1 MRLIPSLRFTPRPF
15 MRAGSA
21 SAALVLGLA
30 LVLGACSKPAPEPAA
45 AVQPAP
51 EPAAAV
57 QPAPVSDSDVTAAVQ
72 SLLGSDSQTRAY
84 TFTVATS
91 AGEVSLGGTMDTQVQ
106 IDHALA
112 LTRATAGVR
121 SVKDGLV
128 LKPS

>member
-15 MRAGSA
+15 TRAGSA

-51 EPAAAV
+51 
-57 QPAPVSDSDVTAAVQ
+57 VSDSDVTTAVQ